1 MKKLTENDV
10 TGCVLIG
17 NDNER
22 YRYFAAVIGISKD
35 GHHIVYSF
43 DKLVKCFQVE
53 NDWSLEEAI
62 EWVETNVICAL
73 PYYGDYAPEVHDVSH
88 IKITNRKYRPI
99 QLVRE
104 EANG

>member
-17 NDNER
+17 SDNER

-43 DKLVKCFQVE
+43 DKLVKCFQDGSWKYSARKKWYYSRYPE
-53 NDWSLEEAI
+53 NWADKLGGI
-62 EWVETNVICAL
+62 IRNF
-73 PYYGDYAPEVHDVSH
+73 
-88 IKITNRKYRPI
+88 
-99 QLVRE
+99 
-104 EANG
+104 